1 MAAAGGAPAGRPG
14 LGAPP
19 DALDGV
25 EAFTEVAVTEE
36 ELALFTVRTRRCFT
50 AKRLG

>member
-1 MAAAGGAPAGRPG
+1 MRPG
-14 LGAPP
+14 LGGAPP

-25 EAFTEVAVTEE
+25 EAFTEVMVTEE
-36 ELALFTVRTRRCFT
+36 ELALFTVGKRQCFT